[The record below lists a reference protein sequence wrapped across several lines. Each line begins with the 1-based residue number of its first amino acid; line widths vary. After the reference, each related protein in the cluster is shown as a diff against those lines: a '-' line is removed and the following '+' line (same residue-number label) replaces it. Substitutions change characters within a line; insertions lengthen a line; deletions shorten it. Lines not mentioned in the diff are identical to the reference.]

1 MAEVS
6 SIPSPMW
13 DRYLRAHGRVHLT
26 GLEALVRIG
35 LDQVRRDRAAGHC
48 VGAFYSGYPGSPLAG
63 LDQLLTSLRPVLD
76 PEHVRFVPGL
86 NEELAASAVAGT
98 QMLDLFPH
106 ARYDGVVGLWFG
118 KAPGLDR
125 ALDAIRHAN
134 YQGISRLG
142 GAVALVGDDP
152 ACKSSTLPSHSEY
165 ALAHAVM
172 PVLYPADAGEI
183 VELGRHA
190 FALSRYAGL
199 WVALKIVAD
208 VADGGMI
215 LDLPREREPELPK
228 LEIEGR
234 PFRKRLDPRL
244 LPPAVHRIEEEL
256 FYERLEAVRRYAEIN
271 GLNPIE
277 RTHRNDRIGLVSTG
291 RLYRELET
299 ALELLGLDDAAL
311 ERLGV
316 RLMRVQLVYPL
327 EPRRL
332 SEFAHGLDE
341 IVVIDERRGFLED
354 QLRATLFNEVD
365 RPRVLGQRDAR
376 GAPWLARHADISAA
390 TLALD
395 LAPHLIELLG
405 ARELAPRVE
414 RLRALRE
421 TESPLSVL
429 SRQPH
434 FCSGCPHSTST
445 QVPEGARAGGGIG
458 CHTLALN
465 MDRAVEFVGAM
476 GSEGA
481 PWIGLSGYTET
492 PHLFQNLGDGTY
504 CHSGRLAV
512 RAAVEARVSLTYKLL
527 YNGSIAMTGGQQAVG
542 MKPVSEIAQD
552 LLRDGVAQVTA
563 VTHDPALVALAERD
577 ARVSIVDR
585 EEYGNAMRAL
595 ARTPGVTCLI
605 YDQLCANQ
613 KQKLEKRG
621 ALEPARERI
630 WIDQDVCEGCGDCGK
645 KTSCLSL
652 WPVETALGRKT
663 RLHTASCT
671 DDRAC
676 LVGDCPAFV
685 SAELPPPLRGAR
697 EELVALALPEP
708 ACASLGDGRYEI
720 HFVGIGSTGV
730 VTVNALVVRAAEIE
744 GLHARHLDQT
754 GLSQRGGKVVSHCIL
769 SRTPL
774 CGSARVSAGAADAFF
789 ALDAL
794 GAADPAELA
803 LLDVQRSRVALHD
816 CMSPTSQMVANPGL
830 AAPDIDAIAGLL
842 GPRSRSLA
850 RVRAEDLAQA
860 VLGQSLGANVV
871 MLGAALQLGML
882 PLPLAAVE
890 CAIRDRGIAV
900 ESNLLALRLGRAAIA
915 APEQAARWLA
925 ELHPPSIGD
934 GGDPT
939 RAAALLGEAWEV
951 FSRALDA
958 SPASDARELLRTRVA
973 GFALDLVSYQNEPY
987 AKRYL
992 ERLARVA
999 RAEAAVAAGAPALCA
1014 AVAREL
1020 YRAMAYKDEY
1030 EVARLLL
1037 RGPFRRWLDRR
1048 SGGRA
1053 RVGYHLHPPLLRSL
1067 GLRRKLRLGRGADL
1081 LFAAL
1086 ASMRSLRGTP
1096 LDPFGYLSER
1106 RAERAYLAWYEDVVD
1121 RLVSRLSREKHA
1133 AAVAIAAAPS
1143 GVRGFS
1149 GVKASAELR
1158 VRAAIEDQLR
1168 AL

>member
-6 SIPSPMW
+6 ALTSPLW
-13 DRYLRAHGRVHLT
+13 DRYLRAEGRVHLT

-63 LDQLLTSLRPVLD
+63 LDQLLGSLHPLLE

-142 GAVALVGDDP
+142 GALALVGDDP
-152 ACKSSTLPSHSEY
+152 ACKSSTLPSHSEV
-165 ALAHAVM
+165 ALAHAQV
-172 PVLYPADAGEI
+172 PVLYPSDAREI

-190 FALSRYAGL
+190 FALSRYAGT

-208 VADGGMI
+208 VADGGAI
-215 LDLPREREPELPK
+215 FELPRESAPELPK
-228 LEIEGR
+228 LEIGGR
-234 PFRKRLDPRL
+234 TFQKRLDPRL

-256 FYERLEAVRRYAEIN
+256 FYERLEAVRRYAEAN

-277 RTHRNDRIGLVSTG
+277 RRHRKDRIGLVSSG
-291 RLYRELET
+291 RLYRELAT
-299 ALELLGLDDAAL
+299 ALELLGLRDADL
-311 ERLGV
+311 ERLGI
-316 RLMRVQLVYPL
+316 RLMRMQLLYPL
-327 EPRRL
+327 ETRRL
-332 SEFAHGLDE
+332 REFAQGLDE
-341 IVVIDERRGFLED
+341 ILVVDERRGFLEE
-354 QLRATLFNEVD
+354 QLRAALFNEID

-376 GAPWLARHADISAA
+376 GAPWLARHHEITAE

-395 LAPHLIELLG
+395 LAPHLVELLG
-405 ARELAPRVE
+405 ARELSARAE

-421 TESPLSVL
+421 SDSPLRVL

-465 MDRAVEFVGAM
+465 MDRSVEFVGAM

-481 PWIGLSGYTET
+481 HWIGLSPYTET

-504 CHSGRLAV
+504 CHSARLAV
-512 RAAVEARVSLTYKLL
+512 RAAVEAGVSLTYKLL

-542 MKPVSEIAQD
+542 MKPVSEIARD
-552 LLRDGVAQVTA
+552 LLRDGVTRIVA
-563 VTHDPALVALAERD
+563 VSRDPALVALAERD
-577 ARVSIVDR
+577 ARVAIVER
-585 EEYGNAMRAL
+585 EEYGGAMREL
-595 ARTPGVTCLI
+595 AGVQGVTCLL

-621 ALEPARERI
+621 TLEPARERI
-630 WIDQDVCEGCGDCGK
+630 LIDQDVCEGCGDCGK

-652 WPVETALGRKT
+652 WPVETPLGRKT

-676 LVGDCPAFV
+676 LAGDCPAFV
-685 SAELPPPLRGAR
+685 SAELPAADPGAR
-697 EELVALALPEP
+697 AELIGLALPEP
-708 ACASLGDGRYEI
+708 ACAPLGEGRFEV

-730 VTVNALVVRAAEIE
+730 VTVDALVVRAAEIE
-744 GLHARHLDQT
+744 GLYAQHLDQT

-769 SRTPL
+769 SRRPL
-774 CGSARVSAGAADAFF
+774 GGSPRVSAGAADAFF
-789 ALDAL
+789 ALDPL
-794 GAADPAELA
+794 GASGPGELA
-803 LLDVQRSRVALHD
+803 LLDRERSRVVLHD
-816 CMSPTSQMVANPGL
+816 TLPPTAPMVANPTLTAPGVGAIAAEL
-830 AAPDIDAIAGLL
+830 AARAL
-842 GPRSRSLA
+842 SLDQL
-850 RVRAEDLAQA
+850 RAEDLAQA
-860 VLGQSLGANVV
+860 VLGRTLGANVV

-900 ESNLLALRLGRAAIA
+900 EGNLLALRLGRAAVA
-915 APEQAARWLA
+915 APEHAARWLA
-925 ELHPPSIGD
+925 DLHPPSIGE
-934 GGDPT
+934 GGDPE
-939 RAAALLGEAWEV
+939 RAAALLGEAW
-951 FSRALDA
+951 SGLARALDA
-958 SPASDARELLRTRVA
+958 SPASEAREGLRRLA
-973 GFALDLVSYQNEPY
+973 AALAVDLVAYQNARY
-987 AKRYL
+987 AERYL

-999 RAEAAVAAGAPALCA
+999 RAESASGAAGLELSR

-1020 YRAMAYKDEY
+1020 YRALAYKDEY

-1053 RVGYHLHPPLLRSL
+1053 RVQHHLHPPLLRAL
-1067 GLRRKLRLGRGADL
+1067 GLRRKLRLGRGTEL
-1081 LFAAL
+1081 LFAGLHAL
-1086 ASMRSLRGTP
+1086 RGLRGTP
-1096 LDPFGYLSER
+1096 LDPFGYLEER
-1106 RAERAYLAWYEDVVD
+1106 AAERAFLAWYEGVVD
-1121 RLVSRLSREKHA
+1121 RLVAGLTRTNVP
-1133 AAVAIAAAPS
+1133 AAVAIAQEVS

-1149 GVKASAELR
+1149 GIKAAAEAR
-1158 VRAAIEDQLR
+1158 VRAQVEARL
-1168 AL
+1168 AKF